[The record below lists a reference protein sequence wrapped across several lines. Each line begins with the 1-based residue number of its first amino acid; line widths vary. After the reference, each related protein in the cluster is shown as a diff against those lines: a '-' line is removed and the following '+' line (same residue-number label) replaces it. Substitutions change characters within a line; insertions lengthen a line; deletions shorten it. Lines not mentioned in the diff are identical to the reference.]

1 MSKTLSSEAVIA
13 GLDLRIKE
21 LSQRISEMASSSG
34 YPRNGKELKEIE
46 TTAQAA
52 TRELADLISAKRLQQ
67 ALDSQELNEAVAET
81 AKGFPQKFKNYGKR
95 VVRVRMS
102 GGTEFE
108 LFASYHARACYEK
121 NHKGGFF
128 WLDSDE
134 HI

>member
-52 TRELADLISAKRLQQ
+52 TPI
-67 ALDSQELNEAVAET
+67 
-81 AKGFPQKFKNYGKR
+81 
-95 VVRVRMS
+95 
-102 GGTEFE
+102 
-108 LFASYHARACYEK
+108 
-121 NHKGGFF
+121 
-128 WLDSDE
+128 
-134 HI
+134 